1 MKKNRKVDESKF
13 DFIEEYAKAVEEA
26 EAGAETDEAPAEE
39 AEKTNAEEATV
50 EPEADAATEESA
62 ETADEE
68 AVKDSAEEIEEIDTE
83 SPEYRRMMRHKRRVR
98 NQVLAYTAMLIVL
111 VLIGVGAAFAAHSV
125 MEIINDKKDA
135 QAQAEA
141 LAAAEA
147 AAQEEIVVEA
157 PEATQ
162 EAEAETADDT
172 YEEELPVMTE
182 EDYLAEMV
190 TSTISQMPIEDK
202 IAQLFMITPEAL
214 TGVQAATKAGDG
226 TRDALGKYAVCG
238 LVYDRR
244 NIESEDQLTELLD
257 NTRNMSKYDLFL
269 GIREIGGEVC
279 VLSGSKLGDIPSV
292 DSPADIAASGEAS
305 NAYNAGV
312 TMSSYMSYFGFNLN
326 LAPNGSLTA
335 DEASVSAE
343 ADYGEDEA
351 LACEMITQM
360 ISGLQTG
367 NVSACMTDFPG
378 TGNVTETTA
387 DGRVDCEITPEELTA
402 QTVPYITGVAS
413 GARMIQTNNVTY
425 LNADVS
431 SMPASLSEYIIGSV
445 IRGEMAYDGIVI
457 TAPLNEKAITEY
469 YTPEEAALYALA
481 AGADIL
487 YMPEDFEAA
496 YDGLVAAAADGT
508 LPESRIDTSLERIFR
523 VKLAGYVE

>member
-1 MKKNRKVDESKF
+1 MKKTRKKDESKF

-26 EAGAETDEAPAEE
+26 EAEAPEQGRDINGSSDSDEIHDGKAEE
-39 AEKTNAEEATV
+39 KTEEKTGSNDVKSEN
-50 EPEADAATEESA
+50 DGES
-62 ETADEE
+62 DE
-68 AVKDSAEEIEEIDTE
+68 DEIDTD
-83 SPEYRRMMRHKRRVR
+83 SPEYRRQMRHKRRVR

-111 VLIGVGAAFAAHSV
+111 ASLGIGIAFAVHQV
-125 MEIINDKKDA
+125 MGIVNDRSDAEA
-135 QAQAEA
+135 QAAAQ
-141 LAAAEA
+141 AAAEA

-157 PEATQ
+157 PEVTQ
-162 EAEAETADDT
+162 ETEPDLIEDT
-172 YEEELPVMTE
+172 YEEEIPVMTE
-182 EDYLAEMV
+182 DDYLAEMV
-190 TSTISQMPIEDK
+190 SSTISQMPIEDK
-202 IAQLFMITPEAL
+202 VAQLFMVTPEAL

-244 NIESEDQLTELLD
+244 NIESEDQLTELID

-269 GIREIGGEVC
+269 GIREVGGETC

-292 DSPADIAASGEAS
+292 DSPSDIVASGETS

-312 TMSSYMSYFGFNLN
+312 TMSSYMSYFGFNMN
-326 LAPNGSLTA
+326 MAPNGSLTV
-335 DEASVSAE
+335 DEASVSV
-343 ADYGEDEA
+343 DQSYGSDEA

-360 ISGLQTG
+360 IAGLQTG

-378 TGNVTETTA
+378 TGNVIESTA
-387 DGRVDCEITPEELTA
+387 DGRVDSEITPEEVTA
-402 QTVPYITGVAS
+402 QTVPYISGIAS

-431 SMPASLSEYIIGSV
+431 SMPASLSEYIIGNV
-445 IRGEMAYDGIVI
+445 IRGEMAYDGIVV
-457 TAPLNEKAITEY
+457 TAPLDEKAITEY
-469 YTPEEAALYALA
+469 YTPEEAAIYALA

-487 YMPEDFEAA
+487 YMPENFEAA
-496 YDGLVAAAADGT
+496 YDGLLAAVADGT